1 MADNFNMQPHI
12 STWQRFTKLLVYSSV
27 AIALLMVLMAIF
39 LT

>member
-1 MADNFNMQPHI
+1 MADNFNMQPHNA
-12 STWQRFTKLLVYSSV
+12 TWQRFTKLLTYSSV